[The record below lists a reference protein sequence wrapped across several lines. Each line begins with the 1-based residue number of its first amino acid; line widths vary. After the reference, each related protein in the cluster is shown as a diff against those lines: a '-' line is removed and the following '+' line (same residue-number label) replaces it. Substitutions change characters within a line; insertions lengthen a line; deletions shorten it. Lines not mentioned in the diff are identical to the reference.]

1 MQFVRSWK
9 FSLAIGAIIA
19 LVASMGVAYGVM
31 THSEPGLST
40 SSISWPEDRIPLD
53 VCPHSYVGSST
64 DAVLV
69 VAEAITTTNERLG
82 FEVFR
87 PSLDPESCDVTV
99 EIGVPAEVG
108 WMDPGGDAR
117 VVNGPVCEVRTSNTG
132 TTEILGLVLQHELGH
147 CLGLDHDEWDGSIMR
162 REQSSTPSGQL
173 PPRIT
178 DLDRALLVDL
188 YGPQAG

>member
-1 MQFVRSWK
+1 MQFIRSWK
-9 FSLAIGAIIA
+9 FSLSIAAILMMATS
-19 LVASMGVAYGVM
+19 VGVAYGVM
-31 THSEPGLST
+31 NHSEPGLAP
-40 SSISWPEDRIPLD
+40 SSISWPPDRLPLD

-64 DAVLV
+64 DAVLA
-69 VAEAITTTNERLG
+69 VAGAVGTTNERLG
-82 FEVFR
+82 FDAFR
-87 PSLDPESCDVTV
+87 TSLDPETCDVTV

-147 CLGLDHDEWDGSIMR
+147 CLGLAHDEWTGSIMR
-162 REQSSTPSGQL
+162 REQSSTPTGEL

-178 DLDRALLVDL
+178 DLDRDLLVSL
-188 YGPQAG
+188 YGPQRG